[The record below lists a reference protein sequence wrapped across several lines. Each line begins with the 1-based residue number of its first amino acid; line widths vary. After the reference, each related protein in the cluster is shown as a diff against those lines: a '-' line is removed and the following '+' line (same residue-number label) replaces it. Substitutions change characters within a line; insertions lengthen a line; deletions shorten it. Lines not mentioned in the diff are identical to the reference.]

1 MKRTLIAA
9 LAALMMLSF
18 AGCNSSGNSNAQNS
32 SAAGNVNETDAQ
44 NSSAAGNVNET
55 DGQNSSAEGSV
66 NETEAPAVART
77 LVGSWRHEMG
87 YTYVFREDKTGEY
100 LVDGNDEPFWA
111 FTYETDGDKLTMYED
126 GSLLMETKYTIDGD
140 TLIIEDSFGEKVYY
154 TYKA

>member
-1 MKRTLIAA
+1 MKKAVIAA
-9 LAALMMLSF
+9 LTAAMVLSV
-18 AGCNSSGNSNAQNS
+18 AGCNSSGNSNADSTTATENP
-32 SAAGNVNETDAQ
+32 A
-44 NSSAAGNVNET
+44 
-55 DGQNSSAEGSV
+55 
-66 NETEAPAVART
+66 ETEAPAVART
-77 LVGSWRHEMG
+77 LVGSWYHEMG

-100 LVDGNDEPFWA
+100 LVDGNSEPFWV

>member
-1 MKRTLIAA
+1 MKKALIAA
-9 LAALMMLSF
+9 LVAVAMLSV
-18 AGCNSSGNSNAQNS
+18 AGCNSAGSTNAANT
-32 SAAGNVNETDAQ
+32 AAAENANETK
-44 NSSAAGNVNET
+44 
-55 DGQNSSAEGSV
+55 
-66 NETEAPAVART
+66 APATVRT

-87 YTYVFREDKTGEY
+87 YTYVFRSDKTGEY

-140 TLIIEDSFGEKVYY
+140 TLIIEDSFGEKVNY

>member
-1 MKRTLIAA
+1 MKKAIIAT
-9 LAALMMLSF
+9 LAAVMVLSV
-18 AGCNSSGNSNAQNS
+18 AGCSSSGNKNAENT
-32 SAAGNVNETDAQ
+32 AAGNTT
-44 NSSAAGNVNET
+44 G
-55 DGQNSSAEGSV
+55 
-66 NETEAPAVART
+66 TEAPAVART
-77 LVGSWRHEMG
+77 LVGSWYHEMG

>member
-1 MKRTLIAA
+1 MKKILISA
-9 LAALMMLSF
+9 LAAVMMLSF

-44 NSSAAGNVNET
+44 NSSAAV
-55 DGQNSSAEGSV
+55 SV
-66 NETEAPAVART
+66 NETEAPATVRT
-77 LVGSWRHEMG
+77 LVGSWGHEMG
-87 YTYVFREDKTGEY
+87 YTYVFRADKTGEY
-100 LVDGNDEPFWA
+100 LVDGNDEPFWV

-126 GSLLMETKYTIDGD
+126 GSLLMETKYAIDGD

>member
-1 MKRTLIAA
+1 MKKAIIAT
-9 LAALMMLSF
+9 LAAVMVLSV
-18 AGCNSSGNSNAQNS
+18 AGCNSSGNTNAGATT
-32 SAAGNVNETDAQ
+32 AAENN
-44 NSSAAGNVNET
+44 
-55 DGQNSSAEGSV
+55 
-66 NETEAPAVART
+66 TEAPAVART
-77 LVGSWRHEMG
+77 LVGSWYHEMG

-100 LVDGNDEPFWA
+100 LVDGNSEPFWV

>member
-1 MKRTLIAA
+1 MKKAIIAT
-9 LAALMMLSF
+9 LAAVMVLSV
-18 AGCNSSGNSNAQNS
+18 AGCNSSGNTNADATT
-32 SAAGNVNETDAQ
+32 AAEKPA
-44 NSSAAGNVNET
+44 
-55 DGQNSSAEGSV
+55 
-66 NETEAPAVART
+66 ETEAPAVART
-77 LVGSWRHEMG
+77 LVGSWYHEMG

-100 LVDGNDEPFWA
+100 LVDGNSEPFWV